1 MNRDDFIVEIFFN
14 DVFNSKSLR
23 EWCLKNLNQITFNF
37 NNNFVNE
44 KNLISFLCRIRE
56 IDFASVYII
65 SQFIRTIEKEFN
77 RNSNQ
82 TNFIFKSLNSLNEN
96 ENIFSASLC
105 ELKSHVIQKWFVEQE
120 WRLLYIENH
129 AEMMW

>member
-1 MNRDDFIVEIFFN
+1 MSRDDFIVEIFFN

-23 EWCLKNLNQITFNF
+23 EWCFKNLNQVIFNF

-44 KNLISFLCRIRE
+44 KNLISSFYRIRE
-56 IDFASVYII
+56 IDFANVYII
-65 SQFIRTIEKEFN
+65 SQFIKTVKKEFN

-82 TNFIFKSLNSLNEN
+82 TNFISKSRNSLSEN
-96 ENIFSASLC
+96 ENIFLKSLC
-105 ELKSHVIQKWFVEQE
+105 ELKNHVIQKCFVEQE

-129 AEMMW
+129 AELMW